1 MSRENIFIPFLLIS
15 LFFEL
20 TIIPFPFVFLFS
32 LILYALYPTERT
44 VILTMLIAVLADILN
59 VAVIGGTSLA
69 LLIGYLFL
77 DYYKKAFDT
86 RDWRILLLILL
97 LSTFIYSNIFSY
109 ETNLLIYLF
118 LFTGAWIVIHYF
130 IRDKK
135 LWLK

>member
-1 MSRENIFIPFLLIS
+1 MSRENIFIAFLLIS

-32 LILYALYPTERT
+32 LILYALYPTGRT
-44 VILTMLIAVLADILN
+44 VILTTFIAIFADILN

-118 LFTGAWIVIHYF
+118 LFALPWVVVHYF
-130 IRDKK
+130 VRDKK